1 MIGDLGI
8 KKQKRELFPLSA
20 ESEARIFII
29 IIFTYLFTNLYVYPS
44 LKPLYFIVL
53 KLSNDTWDVTYL
65 LPFL

>member
-29 IIFTYLFTNLYVYPS
+29 IIFTYLFTNLYDGFPTKE
-44 LKPLYFIVL
+44 L
-53 KLSNDTWDVTYL
+53 
-65 LPFL
+65 

>member
-29 IIFTYLFTNLYVYPS
+29 IFTYLFMNLYDGFPTKE
-44 LKPLYFIVL
+44 L
-53 KLSNDTWDVTYL
+53 
-65 LPFL
+65 